1 MKNFKEICMMSK
13 EKVKEYMQ
21 GYLSN
26 KGYKV
31 INEDGF
37 LYAKGDV
44 PVLLVAH
51 MDTVH
56 KLKCTQI
63 VEQDGKISSP
73 QGIGGDDRCGIF
85 IIMNV
90 VKELHCSV
98 LLCEDEEIGG
108 IGARKFAKTEYINNL
123 DVNYMVELDR
133 KGNNDAVFYS
143 CNNPEFTAFI
153 TDTIGF
159 KEAFGSFSDISVLAP
174 AAKIAA
180 VNLSSG
186 YYNAHTTNEYVVYDE
201 MMDTVEAVKLLLKT
215 ESKKFEYIEKE
226 YTGRYNCHA
235 GGYFEEYEPNFL
247 DDYFGDTLY
256 SDMKLY
262 NEVRHDTEI
271 ELEVIYNGF
280 DLKEQVAYASGS
292 TKMEAWF
299 NFFLENPSVCFND
312 VTGYSFC

>member
-98 LLCEDEEIGG
+98 LLCEDEEIGR

-159 KEAFGSFSDISVLAP
+159 KEASGSCSDISVLAP

-215 ESKKFEYIEKE
+215 ESKKFEYIEKKD
-226 YTGRYNCHA
+226 TGRYNCHA

>member
-1 MKNFKEICMMSK
+1 MKTFKEICMMSK
-13 EKVKEYMQ
+13 GKVKEYMQ

-26 KGYKV
+26 KNYKV

-37 LYAKGDV
+37 LYAKGDI

-63 VEQDGKISSP
+63 IEKDGKISSP

-85 IIMNV
+85 IIMNIIND
-90 VKELHCSV
+90 LHCSV
-98 LLCEDEEIGG
+98 LLCEDEETGG
-108 IGARKFAKTEYINNL
+108 VGARKFTKTKYINNL

-133 KGNNDAVFYS
+133 KGSNDAVFYL
-143 CNNPEFTAFI
+143 CDNPKFTNFI
-153 TDTIGF
+153 TDVTGF
-159 KEAFGSFSDISVLAP
+159 KEAHGTFSDISVLAP

-186 YYNAHTTNEYVVYDE
+186 YYNAHTTNEYVMYDE
-201 MMDTVEAVKLLLKT
+201 MMDVVEVVKTLVKT
-215 ESKKFEYIEKE
+215 ESEKFEYVG
-226 YTGRYNCHA
+226 YYNSNTS
-235 GGYFEEYEPNFL
+235 EDEYERNFL
-247 DDYFGDTLY
+247 DDYFGNNQY

-262 NEVRHDTEI
+262 NEVKHDTKIEI
-271 ELEVIYNGF
+271 EVIYNGF
-280 DLKEQVAYASGS
+280 GIKEQVAYARGS

-299 NFFLENPSVCFND
+299 NFFIENPNVCFND
-312 VTGYSFC
+312 VTDYSFC